1 MQIVATQSVASGS
14 TQQFDIAN
22 RFRTG
27 TPNTGGKTL
36 RVALIALNLRLHR
49 NKVAS
54 RPSLIQSLF
63 TR

>member
-1 MQIVATQSVASGS
+1 MQIVATQSFMSGS

-22 RFRTG
+22 RFRMDAPDTDS
-27 TPNTGGKTL
+27 KTL
-36 RVALIALNLRLHR
+36 RVVLIAPNLRLHR

-54 RPSLIQSLF
+54 RPSVIQSLF